1 MSPVTSDRLI
11 SLDLNQPLWDRFFM
25 VAPLVIIGTKEADG
39 NYDLAPKHMA
49 MPFGWDHYFGFICT
63 PSHGTYQNIVREK
76 TFSVSF
82 PQPNQI
88 LLTSLTATPRGE
100 HHQKPSL
107 SVLPTFPT
115 SKIDSVYLR
124 DSYLYLE
131 CELDRMIDG
140 FVDNSLIVGKIIA
153 AQVKETALR
162 RSDRD
167 DQDILLDV
175 PLLVYLPPGRY
186 SIIDHSFS
194 FPFHAGFHR

>member
-1 MSPVTSDRLI
+1 MSSITSDRLI
-11 SLDLNQPLWDRFFM
+11 SLDITQPLWDRFFM
-25 VAPLVIIGTKEADG
+25 VAPLVIVGTKEADG

-49 MPFGWDHYFGFICT
+49 MPFGWDNYFGFICT

-76 TFSVSF
+76 AFSVSF

-88 LLTSLTATPRGE
+88 LLTSLTATVRCE
-100 HHQKPSL
+100 NNQKPLL
-107 SVLPTFPT
+107 SILSTLAT
-115 SKIDSVYLR
+115 TQIDSVYLE

-131 CELDRMIDG
+131 CELDRIIDEFG
-140 FVDNSLIVGKIIA
+140 DNSLIVGKIIA

-167 DQDILLDV
+167 DQDILLDI

-194 FPFHAGFHR
+194 FPFHAKFHR